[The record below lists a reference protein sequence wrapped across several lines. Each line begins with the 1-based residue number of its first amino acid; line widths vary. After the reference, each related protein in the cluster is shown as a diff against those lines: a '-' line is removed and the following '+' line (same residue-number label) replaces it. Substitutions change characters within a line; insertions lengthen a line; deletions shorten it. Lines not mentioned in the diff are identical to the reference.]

1 MKDLALYLA
10 ERYFSVKSGELFIG
24 DVSVSALAQE
34 YGTPLFV
41 YDQRVLDRKWELLQ
55 KTLPQEFS
63 VHYSVKANPN
73 PAIIRYFLSK
83 GAGLEIA
90 SGGELYLALKAGCS
104 PERILFAGP
113 GKTEQELELALSSGI
128 HEIHVE
134 SFQEIE
140 RVAKIAAQLKKV
152 AKISI
157 RINPGEEAQGGA
169 MVMGGKPAQFGIDE
183 ERMEEAVTVLTK
195 DKRIEF
201 AGVHVYCGTQILNHE
216 VLIQQYSKALEIAR
230 RAAAIAGR
238 PLSTVDFGG
247 GLGIPYFPNDR
258 DLDMESLAKELGPLF
273 KDIKKEVAFKNTSF
287 VLEPGRYLVGEAGV
301 YVTRVI
307 DIKVSR
313 GKKFI
318 VLDGGMN
325 HHLAASGNL
334 GQVIKRNFPVA
345 VVTRMKQEAS
355 DKADIVG
362 PLCTPL
368 DMMAREL
375 MVPTVKIGDLVG
387 IFQSGAYGRTS
398 SPIGFLSHHAPAEV
412 LVQDSNATLIRR
424 RGTPEDLLSDIPLK
438 IAKA

>member
-10 ERYFSVKSGELFIG
+10 KRYFSVQGGELLIG
-24 DVSVSALAQE
+24 NLSVSNLAE
-34 YGTPLFV
+34 EHGTPLFV
-41 YDQRVLDRKWELLQ
+41 YDQAVLDRKWELLQ
-55 KTLPQEFS
+55 KTLPQEFA

-90 SGGELYLALKAGCS
+90 SGGELHLALKARCS
-104 PERILFAGP
+104 PDRMLFAGP
-113 GKTEQELELALSSGI
+113 GKTDQELELALSSGI

-140 RVAKIAAQLKKV
+140 RVAKIAGQLKKV
-152 AKISI
+152 ARISI

-169 MVMGGKPAQFGIDE
+169 MVMGGKPTQFGIDE
-183 ERMEEAVTVLTK
+183 ERMEEAVTILTK

-216 VLIQQYSKALEIAR
+216 VLIQQYSKALDIAR
-230 RAAAIAGR
+230 RAASNAGR

-247 GLGIPYFPNDR
+247 GLGIPYFSNDLE
-258 DLDMESLAKELGPLF
+258 LDMESLARELRALF
-273 KDIKKEVAFKNTSF
+273 KDIKREVVFKNTSF

-307 DIKVSR
+307 DIKLSR

-345 VVTRMKQEAS
+345 ILNRLAERVT

-368 DMMAREL
+368 DVLARDLEL
-375 MVPTVKIGDLVG
+375 PDVKIGDLVG
-387 IFQSGAYGRTS
+387 IFQSGAYARTS
-398 SPIGFLSHHAPAEV
+398 SPIGFLSHCAPAEI
-412 LVQDSNATLIRR
+412 LVRESDATLIRR
-424 RGTPEDLLSDIPLK
+424 RGRPEDLLSDIPAE

>member
-1 MKDLALYLA
+1 MDLALYLA

-41 YDQRVLDRKWELLQ
+41 YDQRVLDRKWELLR
-55 KTLPQEFS
+55 KTLPPAFTIF
-63 VHYSVKANPN
+63 YSVKANPN
-73 PAIIRYFLSK
+73 PAIMRHFLSK

-104 PERILFAGP
+104 PELILFAGP
-113 GKTEQELELALSSGI
+113 GKTEQELEMALSSGI

-140 RVAKIAAQLKKV
+140 RVAKIAGQLKK
-152 AKISI
+152 AARISI

-258 DLDMESLAKELGPLF
+258 ELDMESLARELRDLF
-273 KDIKKEVAFKNTSF
+273 KDIRKEVAFKNTSF

-345 VVTRMKQEAS
+345 VVNKMKQKAS

-368 DMMAREL
+368 DVLAREL
-375 MVPTVKIGDLVG
+375 MVPEVKIGDLVG
-387 IFQSGAYGRTS
+387 IFQSGAYARTS
-398 SPIGFLSHHAPAEV
+398 SPIGFLSHRAPAEIFV
-412 LVQDSNATLIRR
+412 KEGTATLIRR
-424 RGTPEDLLSDIPLK
+424 HGRPEDLLSDIPK
-438 IAKA
+438 EFFRP